1 MNQQQL
7 ELMKS
12 ILAQS
17 TNVKKLEA
25 QQKDASN
32 LADSKMLE
40 LEALQMQL
48 AKNTDKLIN
57 LLKQ

>member
-1 MNQQQL
+1 MNEQQL

-17 TNVKKLEA
+17 AGVKKIEA

-40 LEALQMQL
+40 LEALQVQL